1 MDQVDASNARIVQ
14 LEKQLSIK
22 QEIVTQLQAS
32 VKTYE
37 TKIRLLEQDEGDK
50 QSQVELNRRQNVRLM
65 TDLDQAKIDNNSLRQ
80 ENE

>member
-1 MDQVDASNARIVQ
+1 
-14 LEKQLSIK
+14 
-22 QEIVTQLQAS
+22 LQAS

-37 TKIRLLEQDEGDK
+37 TKIRLLEQDDGDK
-50 QSQVELNRRQNVRLM
+50 QSQVELNRRQNHRLM

>member
-1 MDQVDASNARIVQ
+1 MDASNARIVQ